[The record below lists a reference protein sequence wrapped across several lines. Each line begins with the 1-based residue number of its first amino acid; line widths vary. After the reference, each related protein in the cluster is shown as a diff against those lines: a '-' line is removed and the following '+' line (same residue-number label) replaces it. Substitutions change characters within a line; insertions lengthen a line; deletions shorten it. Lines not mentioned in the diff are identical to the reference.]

1 MALVNRRSSDGPTV
15 VAVVRVH
22 ALRGLNRAQELT
34 LDAAD
39 VVLRAT
45 KSSPVSDLPTPSK
58 LPGVPSLDAAT
69 RFTFD
74 FATEVLNSQRDF
86 ALRLTRALRSK

>member
-1 MALVNRRSSDGPTV
+1 MAFMNGSSSEVP
-15 VAVVRVH
+15 AVISLARTQ
-22 ALRGLNRAQELT
+22 ALRGLRKMQDLA

-39 VVLRAT
+39 VAVRTAKAT
-45 KSSPVSDLPTPSK
+45 PVADLPTPSK
-58 LPGVPSLDAAT
+58 FRGVPSLDAAT

-86 ALRLTRALRSK
+86 ALRLSRAIRSK